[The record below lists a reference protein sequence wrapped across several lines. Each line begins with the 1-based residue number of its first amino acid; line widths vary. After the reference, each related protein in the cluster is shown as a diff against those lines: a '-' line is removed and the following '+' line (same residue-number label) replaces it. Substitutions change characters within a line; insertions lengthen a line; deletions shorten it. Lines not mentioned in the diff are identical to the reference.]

1 MRTAKTGVA
10 ILICFFIYSFIVLVS
25 LFLWFK
31 FEVIKDTLKKLI
43 CIFGKK
49 AFVPHRKLV
58 LGRAA
63 APRAPAMP
71 GVHSLLC
78 QPEGRV
84 PWGQRLPPARATPSA
99 FVRNVKAFLPLL
111 LKTCISFPPKG
122 NK

>member
-63 APRAPAMP
+63 APRPPAMP

-84 PWGQRLPPARATPSA
+84 PWGQRLPPARGDPLGFREERQSFSSSA
-99 FVRNVKAFLPLL
+99 SENLHFFSP
-111 LKTCISFPPKG
+111 
-122 NK
+122 